1 MLATRLLQETTATTD
16 ISWLIWVVLALFLL
30 MVLLGWW
37 ASGRLPED
45 DETVSMQEGEQGHDE
60 HDKVGTQHET

>member
-1 MLATRLLQETTATTD
+1 LLAIRLLQESTSTTD

-37 ASGRLPED
+37 ASGRLPKD
-45 DETVSMQEGEQGHDE
+45 DETVSLQEGEQGHDE
-60 HDKVGTQHET
+60 QDKVGTQHEA